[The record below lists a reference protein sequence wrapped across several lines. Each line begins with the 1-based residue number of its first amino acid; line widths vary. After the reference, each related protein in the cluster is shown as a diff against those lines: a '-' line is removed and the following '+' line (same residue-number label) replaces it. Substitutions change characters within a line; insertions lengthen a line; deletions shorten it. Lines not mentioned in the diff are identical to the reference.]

1 MSTQHPLF
9 LRFLEALREGVS
21 DKSSDF
27 HNFVFSNLTDGRVAS
42 RHLVIRDFIEKN
54 FSIIFFTDLRSPKV
68 HSILEEKSTTCV
80 FYSKEAELQIRALT
94 FSRMIKDDSVV
105 DSYWESVPVFSRKA
119 YLTLDPPSSKSDER
133 TDGLPEQ
140 YERYANSLSYTSKAR
155 KNFCV
160 VENVIRELDLLSLSS
175 KGHNR
180 AKFTFQQASIQMDW
194 LVP

>member
-9 LRFLEALREGVS
+9 LSFLKALREGVS

-27 HNFVFSNLTDGRVAS
+27 HNFVFSNLLDGRVAS

-54 FSIIFFTDLRSPKV
+54 CSIIFFSDLRSPKI
-68 HSILEEKSTTCV
+68 HSILEEKSTTCL
-80 FYSKEAELQIRALT
+80 FYSKKAELQIRALT
-94 FSRMIKDDSVV
+94 FSRIIKDNSLV
-105 DSYWESVPVFSRKA
+105 DSYWETVPIFSRKA
-119 YLTLDPPSSKSDER
+119 YLTLEPPSSKSDEK

-140 YERYANSLSYTSKAR
+140 YERHANSLSHTSKAR

-160 VENVIRELDLLSLSS
+160 VENVITELDLLSLSS
-175 KGHNR
+175 KGQSR
-180 AKFTFQQASIQMDW
+180 AKFTVQQASIQMDW

>member
-9 LRFLEALREGVS
+9 LSFLKALREGVS

-27 HNFVFSNLTDGRVAS
+27 HNFVFSNLLDGRVAS

-54 FSIIFFTDLRSPKV
+54 CSIIFFSDLRSPKI
-68 HSILEEKSTTCV
+68 HSILEEKSTTCL
-80 FYSKEAELQIRALT
+80 FYSKKAELQIRALT
-94 FSRMIKDDSVV
+94 FSRIIKDNSLI
-105 DSYWESVPVFSRKA
+105 DSYWESVPIFSRKA
-119 YLTLDPPSSKSDER
+119 YLTLEPPSSKSDEK

-140 YERYANSLSYTSKAR
+140 YERHANSLSHTSKAR

-160 VENVIRELDLLSLSS
+160 VENVITELDLLSLSS
-175 KGHNR
+175 KGQSR
-180 AKFTFQQASIQMDW
+180 AKFTVQQASIQMDW